1 MINEAAN
8 TFDRFR
14 LSTINMIGWCIFL
27 TRFYLFTWVTLI
39 INSTVLNFYFCT
51 RCSDWL
57 ILKNESKT
65 INSVGWRLNFQR
77 QKNIPAKEFFV
88 SKIFFLPDYLLTR
101 SFTFDLHP
109 HQLIHYGKSYVKHFT
124 VRLIDGH
131 WYNFWQ
137 NHGRKTSKIKRL
149 FESDLRYFSNF
160 KCFIGLGFQKLCSWT
175 RPEGLQYHLDPSNK
189 SVLHGSVDW
198 FAHKHYP

>member
-65 INSVGWRLNFQR
+65 IDSVGWRLNFSVRKTFPQR
-77 QKNIPAKEFFV
+77 NFLSRKFF
-88 SKIFFLPDYLLTR
+88 FFLITCLHFIYLR
-101 SFTFDLHP
+101 FTSSSTHP
-109 HQLIHYGKSYVKHFT
+109 LREKLRQAFYYQINWWPLI
-124 VRLIDGH
+124 
-131 WYNFWQ
+131 
-137 NHGRKTSKIKRL
+137 
-149 FESDLRYFSNF
+149 
-160 KCFIGLGFQKLCSWT
+160 
-175 RPEGLQYHLDPSNK
+175 
-189 SVLHGSVDW
+189 
-198 FAHKHYP
+198 

>member
-88 SKIFFLPDYLLTR
+88 SKIFFLPDYL
-101 SFTFDLHP
+101 FTLHLPSIYILINSSVTGKVTSSILLSDWLMATDIIFDR
-109 HQLIHYGKSYVKHFT
+109 ITEEKH
-124 VRLIDGH
+124 
-131 WYNFWQ
+131 
-137 NHGRKTSKIKRL
+137 RKL
-149 FESDLRYFSNF
+149 SDYLNR
-160 KCFIGLGFQKLCSWT
+160 I
-175 RPEGLQYHLDPSNK
+175 
-189 SVLHGSVDW
+189 
-198 FAHKHYP
+198 